1 MGLGLVFAKEFCD
14 VRRSRML
21 WGLLGFSLGFMFL
34 LMTILGVWGPETPT
48 GTEFLEVF
56 ASFGGQILFPILA
69 LVAGYMAVVGE
80 RLSGSIRIL
89 HGLPHSRGEILLG
102 KFLGRASVLAAVV
115 GVSFIVVTVLGLFL
129 LDSLSMLE
137 VTLVTGATILIVVT
151 FVGIA
156 VGISAVTASRGR
168 AMAGAIGSYVVFGV
182 IWEPLVAGIHYAFE
196 GSLVGLDAPAWYFAL
211 RRISPI
217 YAYSDAISI
226 ALDTRITY
234 VFQWPIEEIPR
245 EAFEQEGAL
254 LFWNRVAGETPWYL
268 EGWSAVVV
276 LIMWT
281 VLALGLGYRS
291 FSNADIA

>member
-1 MGLGLVFAKEFCD
+1 MGLGLVFAKEFRD

-21 WGLLGFSLGFMFL
+21 WGLLGFSLGFMLL
-34 LMTILGVWGPETPT
+34 LMTILGVWGPDTPT

-102 KFLGRASVLAAVV
+102 KFFGRASVLAAVV
-115 GVSFIVVTVLGLFL
+115 GVSFTAVTVLGLFL

-137 VTLVTGATILIVVT
+137 VTFVTGATILSVVT

-168 AMAGAIGSYVVFGV
+168 SDGRRHRILRCIRSYLGAASCRDSLRCSRGV
-182 IWEPLVAGIHYAFE
+182 SLGWKHRRGTSLCG
-196 GSLVGLDAPAWYFAL
+196 GSLRY
-211 RRISPI
+211 
-217 YAYSDAISI
+217 
-226 ALDTRITY
+226 TRIRTRY
-234 VFQWPIEEIPR
+234 PSRWIHESRTF
-245 EAFEQEGAL
+245 F
-254 LFWNRVAGETPWYL
+254 
-268 EGWSAVVV
+268 S
-276 LIMWT
+276 
-281 VLALGLGYRS
+281 GL
-291 FSNADIA
+291 